1 MILIFGGFMLDLEV
15 KIYEMKSNLMSKNIK
30 YIRKCNYK
38 TIPIKEEY
46 RYNEDVVKIYNYYV
60 KLINKLKKYIKDSN
74 YIDFYTKYDKFN
86 NLVCLVTKFDVNEI
100 DINIPIDIRVIIGD
114 KNDTYIRGSYYEGK
128 CGILYL
134 EEFSSGSR
142 RNGYGSMLLE
152 NLNYIVDN
160 INNKLSIHN
169 KCNKSYNFKL
179 IKLLKGRAIPFK
191 SVISQEDLN
200 RLYLKYGFKVDED
213 NYLLKNRE

>member
-1 MILIFGGFMLDLEV
+1 MLDLEV

-160 INNKLSIHN
+160 INNKLSSHN
-169 KCNKSYNFKL
+169 KCNKNYNFKL
-179 IKLLKGRAIPFK
+179 INLIKGRAIPFK

-200 RLYLKYGFKVDED
+200 RLYLKYGFKVDDD

>member
-1 MILIFGGFMLDLEV
+1 MLDLEV

-30 YIRKCNYK
+30 YIRKCKYK
-38 TIPIKEEY
+38 IIPKKEEY
-46 RYNEDVVKIYNYYV
+46 IYNGDVVKIYNYYV

-86 NLVCLVTKFDVNEI
+86 NLVCLVTKFYINEI

-142 RNGYGSMLLE
+142 RNGYGAMLLE

-160 INNKLSIHN
+160 INNKLSSHN
-169 KCNKSYNFKL
+169 KCNKNYNFKL
-179 IKLLKGRAIPFK
+179 INLIKGRAIPFK

-200 RLYLKYGFKVDED
+200 RLYLKYGFKVDKD

>member
-1 MILIFGGFMLDLEV
+1 MLDLEV

-160 INNKLSIHN
+160 INNKLSSHN
-169 KCNKSYNFKL
+169 KCNKNYNFKL
-179 IKLLKGRAIPFK
+179 INLIKGRAIPFIN
-191 SVISQEDLN
+191 VISQEDLN
-200 RLYLKYGFKVDED
+200 RLYLKYGFKVDKD

>member
-1 MILIFGGFMLDLEV
+1 MLDLEV

-30 YIRKCNYK
+30 YIRKCKYK
-38 TIPIKEEY
+38 IIPKKEEY
-46 RYNEDVVKIYNYYV
+46 IYNGDVVKIYNYYV

-86 NLVCLVTKFDVNEI
+86 NLVCLVTKFNINEI

-142 RNGYGSMLLE
+142 RNGYGSMLLD

-160 INNKLSIHN
+160 INNKLSSHN
-169 KCNKSYNFKL
+169 KCNKNCNFKL
-179 IKLLKGRAIPFK
+179 INIIKGRAIPFIN
-191 SVISQEDLN
+191 VISQEDLN
-200 RLYLKYGFKVDED
+200 RLYLKYGFKVDKD

>member
-1 MILIFGGFMLDLEV
+1 MLDLEV

-30 YIRKCNYK
+30 YIRKCKYK
-38 TIPIKEEY
+38 TISIKEEY
-46 RYNEDVVKIYNYYV
+46 RYNGDIVKIYNYYV

-134 EEFSSGSR
+134 EEFVSESR
-142 RNGYGSMLLE
+142 RNGYGSMMLE
-152 NLNYIVDN
+152 NLNLIVNN
-160 INNKLSIHN
+160 INNELN
-169 KCNKSYNFKL
+169 NYNKSRKTNKFKL
-179 IKLLKGRAIPFK
+179 IQIIKGKSIPFK
-191 SVISQEDLN
+191 SIISQDDLN
-200 RLYLKYGFKVDED
+200 KLYLKYGFKVDED
-213 NYLLKNRE
+213 NYLFKNRE

>member
-1 MILIFGGFMLDLEV
+1 MLDLEV

-160 INNKLSIHN
+160 INNKLSSYN
-169 KCNKSYNFKL
+169 ACNKSYNFKL
-179 IKLLKGRAIPFK
+179 INLIKGRAIPFK

-200 RLYLKYGFKVDED
+200 RLYLKYGFKVDKD

>member
-1 MILIFGGFMLDLEV
+1 MLDLEV

-30 YIRKCNYK
+30 YIRKCKYK
-38 TIPIKEEY
+38 TISIKEEY
-46 RYNEDVVKIYNYYV
+46 RYNGDIVKIYNYYV

-86 NLVCLVTKFDVNEI
+86 NLVCLVTKFYINEI

-200 RLYLKYGFKVDED
+200 RLYLKYGFKVDKD

>member
-1 MILIFGGFMLDLEV
+1 MLDLEV
-15 KIYEMKSNLMSKNIK
+15 KIYEMKFNLMSKNIK

-86 NLVCLVTKFDVNEI
+86 NLVCLVTKFYINEI

>member
-1 MILIFGGFMLDLEV
+1 MLDLEV

>member
-1 MILIFGGFMLDLEV
+1 MLDLEV

-30 YIRKCNYK
+30 YIRKCKYK
-38 TIPIKEEY
+38 IIPKKEEY
-46 RYNEDVVKIYNYYV
+46 IYNGDVVKIYNYYV

-142 RNGYGSMLLE
+142 SNGYGAMLLE

-160 INNKLSIHN
+160 INNKLSSHN
-169 KCNKSYNFKL
+169 KCNKNYNFKL
-179 IKLLKGRAIPFK
+179 INLIKGRAIPFK
-191 SVISQEDLN
+191 SVISQEDLK
-200 RLYLKYGFKVDED
+200 RLYLKYGFKVDKD